1 MTKTEE
7 LAIQGTIR
15 ASSAFPEVAFE
26 AISLGISP
34 ADLRGGHDTITSLL
48 TEAFSFASEE
58 RSEELLEELAEAYQ
72 QGSQPGQ
79 SPAVA
84 GIAAELRRHP
94 YPGHPELYRLVL
106 DGALAEQVQQIW
118 QTLEVNYLGCTLMS
132 RIRREVT
139 GRKSMPPVSSAPVG
153 SPESFPRRFADFF
166 ADLVQAHRPGASIME
181 KLHWDGLLLVGPKDS
196 RRAGFQSNSYP
207 REVLHEVVTGPV
219 VALTRALRRRTLDQ
233 MYRETG
239 LEVEALK
246 ELISSNQTH
255 PDLQQWVE
263 DAHRGP
269 SPYTVSPVVEL
280 VEQVAR
286 GAIFL
291 TLWVAAN
298 KGRIME
304 APLNRRLLRAL
315 EKMPGVK
322 LAEPPA
328 PDAKRDARGEIE
340 KTVTDLKW
348 EDISCALGSLG
359 GGGRLEEI
367 LSQESF
373 EQLSGAQVILLAKL
387 CCGRIY
393 KYRGRGEPLDEKHRA
408 AWRLAKE
415 HQGRRL

>member
-1 MTKTEE
+1 MTLNSVWFIIISVLFTGFFILEGVDYGVGILLPFLGRSDRDRRVLINSIGPFWDANE
-7 LAIQGTIR
+7 VWLITAGG
-15 ASSAFPEVAFE
+15 AMFAAFPHWYATMFSGFYLALLLMLGALVVRAVAFE
-26 AISLGISP
+26 FRSKDRHPGWRSLWDWAIFFGSAVP
-34 ADLRGGHDTITSLL
+34 ALLWGVALANIVRGVPIDAGMHYVGGFLDLLNPFALLAGLASLL
-48 TEAFSFASEE
+48 AF
-58 RSEELLEELAEAYQ
+58 
-72 QGSQPGQ
+72 
-79 SPAVA
+79 
-84 GIAAELRRHP
+84 
-94 YPGHPELYRLVL
+94 
-106 DGALAEQVQQIW
+106 
-118 QTLEVNYLGCTLMS
+118 TL
-132 RIRREVT
+132 
-139 GRKSMPPVSSAPVG
+139 
-153 SPESFPRRFADFF
+153 
-166 ADLVQAHRPGASIME
+166 H
-181 KLHWDGLLLVGPKDS
+181 
-196 RRAGFQSNSYP
+196 
-207 REVLHEVVTGPV
+207 
-219 VALTRALRRRTLDQ
+219 
-233 MYRETG
+233 
-239 LEVEALK
+239 
-246 ELISSNQTH
+246 
-255 PDLQQWVE
+255 
-263 DAHRGP
+263 
-269 SPYTVSPVVEL
+269 
-280 VEQVAR
+280 